1 MQSRNNSHF
10 SSVSTGVINRIIQ
23 FLKHF
28 MQFAKTLIPLQVSNC
43 QSSKKEQFMYSFSS
57 GKWKNL
63 SEMLLSRA
71 PLEAASAAEF
81 HLCLCGQEPCIY
93 MYIYMSMDGRK
104 QLGYDFLCMTAEAG
118 S

>member
-1 MQSRNNSHF
+1 
-10 SSVSTGVINRIIQ
+10 
-23 FLKHF
+23 
-28 MQFAKTLIPLQVSNC
+28 
-43 QSSKKEQFMYSFSS
+43 MYSFSF

-118 S
+118 SQALLVYLTGLTPVAIAAG